1 MKRTKLFHKT
11 STVFTLIGLHLVVFL
26 LSGLRSWMFHQPFK
40 WWITLGISVGFSVAY
55 FLVTKNDS

>member
-1 MKRTKLFHKT
+1 MKPIKLFHKK

-26 LSGLRSWMFHQPFK
+26 LSGLRSWILHQPFK

-55 FLVTKNDS
+55 LLVTKNAP

>member
-1 MKRTKLFHKT
+1 MKPIKLFHKT

-26 LSGLRSWMFHQPFK
+26 LSGLRSWMLHQPFK

-55 FLVTKNDS
+55 LLVTKNDP

>member
-1 MKRTKLFHKT
+1 MKRTNLFHKT

-40 WWITLGISVGFSVAY
+40 WWITLGIGVGFSVAY
-55 FLVTKNDS
+55 LLITKNDT

>member
-1 MKRTKLFHKT
+1 MKPIKLFHKK

-26 LSGLRSWMFHQPFK
+26 LSGLRSWILHQPFK

-55 FLVTKNDS
+55 LLVTKNNP

>member
-1 MKRTKLFHKT
+1 MKRTNLFQKK
-11 STVFTLIGLHLVVFL
+11 SIVFTLIGLHSVVFL

-55 FLVTKNDS
+55 LLVTKNDT